1 MKEEINTDKDY
12 KEEEYNERYNINNTN
27 SSHPIRLDRSYDNTI
42 NRKTKNINFTSYN
55 ITSENNNRKLNLE
68 KYTNIRQLNQSSQS
82 SLGYLCGYQCGSQL
96 CPYMNHCYLH
106 NIHFYHM
113 HIPHNHF
120 CPRLNNSVTQRKV
133 RSQQLN
139 SDLLNE
145 VAELRKDCR
154 KFREELEKT
163 KNENEVGN
171 KYIQLLEKQIN
182 IKEKKDINI
191 NVKRP
196 YIEVDEDENE
206 EEDAKRKA
214 GTKLENKYHDMLN
227 KSFEVLNSVSN
238 KCDDEKGK
246 VKGGANYY
254 VNKDPDYDELIEAQK
269 KWLDNLPEKF
279 NISRKNDTFKN
290 LLMKIQMIIIFIL
303 LKIKIIIMINIII
316 I

>member
-1 MKEEINTDKDY
+1 MMEEINTDKDY

-27 SSHPIRLDRSYDNTI
+27 LSHPLRLDRSYDNTI
-42 NRKTKNINFTSYN
+42 NRKTKNINFTTYN

-82 SLGYLCGYQCGSQL
+82 SLGYRCGYHCGSQL

-106 NIHFYHM
+106 HVHFHHI

-133 RSQQLN
+133 GSQQLN

-154 KFREELEKT
+154 KFKEELEKT

-196 YIEVDEDENE
+196 HIEVDEDENE
-206 EEDAKRKA
+206 ENVKREK

-246 VKGGANYY
+246 VKGGVNYY

-269 KWLDNLPEKF
+269 KW
-279 NISRKNDTFKN
+279 IR
-290 LLMKIQMIIIFIL
+290 
-303 LKIKIIIMINIII
+303 
-316 I
+316 